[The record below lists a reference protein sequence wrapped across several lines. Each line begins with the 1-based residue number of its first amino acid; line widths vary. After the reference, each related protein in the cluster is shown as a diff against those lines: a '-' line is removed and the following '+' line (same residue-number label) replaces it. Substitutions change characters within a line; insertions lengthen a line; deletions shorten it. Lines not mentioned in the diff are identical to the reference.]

1 MTKRIFHWLG
11 EPITACDCDCHV
23 VGWQVLHI
31 VACCDLCY
39 QGYITEERVV
49 DVDLLNKALEDHYL
63 WCKEAKLNKALQE
76 LNKV

>member
-11 EPITACDCDCHV
+11 EPITACDCDCHTI
-23 VGWQVLHI
+23 GCNIRHI

-39 QGYITEERVV
+39 KEYIIEERVV

-63 WCKEAKLNKALQE
+63 WSKEAKLNRALQE